1 MPAALDE
8 AKRFEMDLIEI
19 APEADP
25 PVCRIIDYNKFRY
38 EQQKKIK
45 ESTKKSRHT
54 EVKGIRVRPN
64 TDDHD
69 LGFKARNAL
78 RFLTKGN
85 MVKFT
90 VIFRGPELRH
100 KEIGMQQLQTF
111 IAACAE
117 VAEIEIPPK
126 MEGRQMTMVLRPKAS
141 TAKAAAAARAPHE
154 KESAPAPGAP
164 APEAAP
170 VPEAVPAP
178 EPPPS

>member
-1 MPAALDE
+1 MRVIDPEGKQLGVMSVPAALDE

-19 APEADP
+19 APEAVP

-111 IAACAE
+111 IDACAE

-126 MEGRQMTMVLRPKAS
+126 MEGRQMMSILAPIKKKGPKG
-141 TAKAAAAARAPHE
+141 K
-154 KESAPAPGAP
+154 
-164 APEAAP
+164 
-170 VPEAVPAP
+170 
-178 EPPPS
+178 